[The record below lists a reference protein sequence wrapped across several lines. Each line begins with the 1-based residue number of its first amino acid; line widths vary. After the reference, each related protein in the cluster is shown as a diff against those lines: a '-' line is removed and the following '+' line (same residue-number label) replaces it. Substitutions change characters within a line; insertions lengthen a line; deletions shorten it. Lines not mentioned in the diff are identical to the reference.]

1 MQAVG
6 SSYFSISQIVK
17 LLASD
22 GTANDQFG
30 SSVAVS
36 GDTMVIGAIADDDN
50 GADSGSAY
58 IFTRDA
64 AGSPT
69 ASWTQRI
76 KLLPA
81 DGVAVDWFG
90 YSVAIDGDTVV
101 VGANRDDDKG
111 TDSGSAYVFTRDVA
125 GDLTASWTQRAKLL
139 AVDGEGGDHFGRV
152 VAISGDTVALGAIYD
167 DDMGDK
173 SGSAYI
179 FTRNVAGDLTASWS
193 QFAKLLPSDGAVND
207 RFGVSVALD
216 GDTVVVGAHLDDD
229 NGVDRGSAYTFTRDV
244 AGSLTASW
252 TQRAKLLAT
261 DGAANQYFGHSV
273 SVSGDTVAVGAYF
286 DDDKGT
292 QSGSAYIFTRNIAGD
307 LTASWTQRAKLLAS
321 DGAAVDWFG
330 YSVAI
335 DGDTVAVGAVYDDDN
350 GADSG
355 SAYKHLY
362 ARRRG

>member
-1 MQAVG
+1 VG

-193 QFAKLLPSDGAVND
+193 QFAKLLPSDGA
-207 RFGVSVALD
+207 
-216 GDTVVVGAHLDDD
+216 
-229 NGVDRGSAYTFTRDV
+229 
-244 AGSLTASW
+244 
-252 TQRAKLLAT
+252 
-261 DGAANQYFGHSV
+261 ANQYFGHSV